1 LGPED
6 GVHRPRPCSFL
17 YKPGGDIP
25 ANLGLLD
32 MLAALRWVQKEVGA
46 GAAP

>member
-1 LGPED
+1 MVVAINYRLGAL
-6 GVHRPRPCSFL
+6 GFL

-32 MLAALRWVQKEVGA
+32 MLSALRW
-46 GAAP
+46 